1 MNENKSQS
9 VFGGTGSVTESIE
22 EKVQSKY
29 TKRFYSLCLV
39 VVLLI
44 ATVVSVAYTIGRK
57 DKDNRDYKD
66 AKYQL
71 REKSDISKILSVETG
86 MYYLVFYS
94 DTCSVCETI
103 KPTVLN
109 YIDSDSGYNHNL
121 YISSIEAPIVN
132 DYDINSLVG
141 VNSYLEFK
149 MNGYPTM
156 IEVNNGTIT
165 GAWEGTTIVSQLMS

>member
-1 MNENKSQS
+1 MSENKNQS
-9 VFGGTGSVTESIE
+9 VFGGAGSVTESIE

-29 TKRFYSLCLV
+29 TKKFYSLCLI

-44 ATVVSVAYTIGRK
+44 VTVVSIAYTIGRK

-71 REKSDISKILSVETG
+71 REIKDISKILSVESG
-86 MYYLVFYS
+86 LYYLVFYS

-103 KPTVLN
+103 KSTVLN

-121 YISSIEAPIVN
+121 YISSLEAPIVS
-132 DYDINSLVG
+132 DLDINTLVG
-141 VNSYLEFK
+141 VDSYTEFK

-156 IEVNNGTIT
+156 IEVDNGKIT
-165 GAWEGTTIVSQLMS
+165 GAWEGTSIVTQLMS